1 VAEERR
7 SVEVGGKDIEEAITT
22 GLSLLGVERGQVEI
36 EVLSRGSRGILGLG
50 AAEARVRLT
59 VIRPPAPPAE
69 AQIAQE
75 VLESLLVKMGLE
87 ATVERQQGDG
97 FSIALDIRGR
107 DLGIL
112 IGRRGQ
118 TLQALEYITR
128 LIVNRKFQRRVFL
141 TVDVGGYK
149 ARRESTLRNLAERM
163 ATRVSQT
170 QQPITLEPMPAY
182 ERRIV
187 HLALR
192 ERSDVTT
199 ESVGDDENRKV
210 VILPKT

>member
-1 VAEERR
+1 MARGK

-22 GLSLLGVERGQVEI
+22 GLSLLGVERGQVAI

-50 AAEARVRLT
+50 AVEARVRLT
-59 VIRPPAPPAE
+59 VVRAPAAPSE
-69 AQIAQE
+69 IQTTQE
-75 VLESLLVKMGLE
+75 VLEDLLIRLGLE
-87 ATVERQQGDG
+87 TTVERRPSED
-97 FSIALDIRGR
+97 IPAALDIRGR

-128 LIVNRKFQRRVFL
+128 LIVSRKFQRRVFL

-149 ARRESTLRNLAERM
+149 ARRERTLRNLAERM
-163 ATRVSQT
+163 ASKVSQT
-170 QQPITLEPMPAY
+170 QQSITLEPMPAY

-199 ESVGDDENRKV
+199 ESVGDGENRKV
-210 VILPKT
+210 VILPKA

>member
-1 VAEERR
+1 MAGERR
-7 SVEVGGKDIEEAITT
+7 GVEAGGKNVEEAIAT
-22 GLSLLGVERGQVEI
+22 GLAQLGVQRGQVEI
-36 EVLSRGSRGILGLG
+36 EILSRGSRGILGFG
-50 AAEARVRLT
+50 ATEARVRLT
-59 VIRPPAPPAE
+59 VIRPSAPPSE
-69 AQIAQE
+69 VQVAQE
-75 VLESLLVKMGLE
+75 VLESLLARMGLE
-87 ATVERQQGDG
+87 ATVERRPGNG
-97 FSIALDIRGR
+97 FPIALDVRGR

-118 TLQALEYITR
+118 TLRALEYITR
-128 LIVNRKFQRRVFL
+128 LIVSRKFQRRVFL
-141 TVDVGGYK
+141 TVDVEGYK
-149 ARRESTLRNLAERM
+149 ARRERTLRNLAQRM
-163 ATRVSQT
+163 ATKVSQT

-199 ESVGDDENRKV
+199 ESVGDGENRKV